1 VKTWHGATRVPWLWH
16 GTQRKFI
23 GYDDPRS
30 IAEKAWYLQQ
40 WGLGGAMFWELSG
53 DRNEALLG
61 PLDTWLRQRP
71 ALAASTGTVSLA
83 APPSVALSLRG
94 GASRAGRTYFVF
106 AGLTG
111 TVPGLPLPG
120 GVLPLNYDVLVAASA
135 SGGPLFPG
143 CFGVLDAQGNANAGI
158 AFPVVPIPPFLLGWS
173 VHASAWVLAPGF
185 ASGEPSNPVELRL
198 VP

>member
-1 VKTWHGATRVPWLWH
+1 V
-16 GTQRKFI
+16 
-23 GYDDPRS
+23 
-30 IAEKAWYLQQ
+30 QQ

-61 PLDTWLRQRP
+61 PLDAWLRQRP
-71 ALAASTGTVSLA
+71 ALAASTGDVPMQ

-94 GASRAGRTYFVF
+94 GAPRAGRLYFVF

-111 TVPGLPLPG
+111 TYPGLPLPG
-120 GVLPLNYDVLVAASA
+120 GVLPLNYDLLVAASA

-143 CFGVLDAQGNANAGI
+143 FFGVLDAQGSANAGI
-158 AFPVVPIPPFLLGWS
+158 QFPAVTLPPFLLGWS
-173 VHASAWVLAPGF
+173 VHASAWVLAPGG
-185 ASGEPSNPVELRL
+185 ATGEPSNPVELRF